1 MYKLDEIKAMGDT
14 LPKVAIQR
22 LDSIKPLFEN
32 ECEYMRNKLM
42 LLDIRL
48 HDKAYITH
56 TSIKPIE
63 EVCRYFEE
71 NGTVAEVQEAYYYM
85 ASVYRDLNDYPNA
98 VTYFLKSAEVAESN
112 SDIDGA
118 LWENAYSQL
127 FYLYNQQL
135 NYSSAL
141 DAAIKG
147 LDIAEKFKTV
157 NERTYMSVSCS
168 YHEIEDTIKTIK
180 YADLALE
187 LIEAKGICPSNADI
201 IAYAIGKYSVYGC
214 REKAERCYKLLA
226 QLPEK
231 ARPFN
236 HLTNISD
243 YLERFVSADSAAVAM
258 SELYNTTKRIESKY
272 DAARW
277 LTRYYVAKGEY
288 EKAAGYAINF
298 INANEAVI
306 DKRNFEHTTNANN
319 FYQYRRD
326 KEEEMAIMEKAARD
340 RFNLLLGIS
349 VSVII
354 MSVVGLLHYHRKK
367 QLLDIILSKEKNIR
381 LAKAMVASKDAEL
394 EKEKASIEQ
403 KEKELATL
411 NTTNTKLTKQLEA
424 AENDFRMLVAQN
436 RELTRLTLMNDI
448 ACDAKDIIEKVK
460 RASEGKYHLSDD
472 EWKELLGAV
481 DKLYPEFTH
490 EVQSKFKRI
499 NEPLLRVCYLL
510 KIGLTGPQIVN
521 LTSYPRQT
529 VWVRIKR
536 IEAVL
541 SIKDAR

>member
-14 LPKVAIQR
+14 LPKVAMQR

-71 NGTVAEVQEAYYYM
+71 NATVAEVQEAYYYM
-85 ASVYRDLNDYPNA
+85 GSVYRDLNDYPNA

-118 LWENAYSQL
+118 LWKNAYSQL

-141 DAAIKG
+141 DAAIKA

-214 REKAERCYKLLA
+214 REKAERCYRLLA
-226 QLPEK
+226 ELPEK

-236 HLTNISD
+236 YLTNIAM
-243 YLERFVSADSAAVAM
+243 YYERFISVDSAAVAK

-340 RFNLLLGIS
+340 RFNLLLGFSTFI
-349 VSVII
+349 VAILVITVI
-354 MSVVGLLHYHRKK
+354 YYNKK
-367 QLLDIILSKEKNIR
+367 QRLIGTILEKDNNIKEIR
-381 LAKAMVASKDAEL
+381 LFLQE
-394 EKEKASIEQ
+394 
-403 KEKELATL
+403 KEKELESICSAKARL
-411 NTTNTKLTKQLEA
+411 AEQLENS
-424 AENDFRMLVAQN
+424 ESDFKMLIAQN
-436 RELTRLTLMNDI
+436 RELTRLTIMSNI
-448 ACDAKDIIEKVK
+448 SCDANDIIEKAK
-460 RASEGKYHLSDD
+460 KASKGKYHLNDE
-472 EWKELLGAV
+472 EWKELLGAI
-481 DKLYPEFTH
+481 DRLYPEFTY
-490 EVQSKFKRI
+490 EVQANFKRI
-499 NEPLLRVCYLL
+499 SEPVLRVCYLL
-510 KIGLTGPQIVN
+510 KIGMSAPQIVN
-521 LTSYPRQT
+521 LTGYPRQT
-529 VWVRIKR
+529 VFDRIKR
-536 IEAVL
+536 IKSTIDIDVWD
-541 SIKDAR
+541 KTDAIQE

>member
-14 LPKVAIQR
+14 LPKVAMRR

-63 EVCRYFEE
+63 DVCRYFEE

-98 VTYFLKSAEVAESN
+98 VTYFLKSAEVAENN
-112 SDIDGA
+112 SDIDSA
-118 LWENAYSQL
+118 RWECTYSQL
-127 FYLYNQQL
+127 SYLYNQQF

-141 DAAIKG
+141 DAAIKA
-147 LDIAEKFKTV
+147 LDIAEKFQIV
-157 NERTYMSVSCS
+157 NERTYMRVASG
-168 YHEIEDTIKTIK
+168 YAELHDTIPVIRYT
-180 YADLALE
+180 DMALE

-258 SELYNTTKRIESKY
+258 SELYNTTNSIESKY

-277 LTRYYVAKGEY
+277 LTRYYVAKGSM
-288 EKAAGYAINF
+288 
-298 INANEAVI
+298 
-306 DKRNFEHTTNANN
+306 KR
-319 FYQYRRD
+319 
-326 KEEEMAIMEKAARD
+326 
-340 RFNLLLGIS
+340 LLAMPL
-349 VSVII
+349 
-354 MSVVGLLHYHRKK
+354 
-367 QLLDIILSKEKNIR
+367 IL
-381 LAKAMVASKDAEL
+381 
-394 EKEKASIEQ
+394 
-403 KEKELATL
+403 
-411 NTTNTKLTKQLEA
+411 
-424 AENDFRMLVAQN
+424 
-436 RELTRLTLMNDI
+436 
-448 ACDAKDIIEKVK
+448 
-460 RASEGKYHLSDD
+460 
-472 EWKELLGAV
+472 
-481 DKLYPEFTH
+481 
-490 EVQSKFKRI
+490 
-499 NEPLLRVCYLL
+499 
-510 KIGLTGPQIVN
+510 
-521 LTSYPRQT
+521 
-529 VWVRIKR
+529 
-536 IEAVL
+536 
-541 SIKDAR
+541 

>member
-1 MYKLDEIKAMGDT
+1 MDDIKTMGDT
-14 LPKVAIQR
+14 LPKVAMLR
-22 LDSIKPLFEN
+22 LDSIKPQFDN
-32 ECEYMRNKLM
+32 ESEYMRNKFA

-56 TSIKPIE
+56 TSIKPIKG
-63 EVCRYFEE
+63 VCGYFEE
-71 NGTVAEVQEAYYYM
+71 NGTAAEQQEAYYYM
-85 ASVYRDLNDYPNA
+85 GSVYRDLNDYPNA
-98 VTYFLKSAEVAESN
+98 VTYFLKSAEVAENN
-112 SDIDGA
+112 SDIDSA
-118 LWENAYSQL
+118 LWKNAYSQL
-127 FYLYNQQL
+127 SYLYNQQL

-141 DAAIKG
+141 DAAIKA
-147 LDIAEKFKTV
+147 LDIAEKFQTV
-157 NERTYMSVSCS
+157 NERTYMSVSSS
-168 YHEIEDTIKTIK
+168 YHEIADTIQTIK
-180 YADLALE
+180 YADLALQQ
-187 LIEAKGICPSNADI
+187 IEAKGICPSNADI
-201 IAYAIGKYSVYGC
+201 IAYAIGKYSVYG
-214 REKAERCYKLLA
+214 RRKKAERCYWLLA
-226 QLPEK
+226 QLPKK

-236 HLTNISD
+236 YLTNIAM
-243 YLERFVSADSAAVAM
+243 YYERFISVDSAAVAK

-411 NTTNTKLTKQLEA
+411 DTTNSKLTKLLEA

-472 EWKELLGAV
+472 EWKELLGAI

-521 LTSYPRQT
+521 LTGYPRQT

>member
-14 LPKVAIQR
+14 LPKVAMQR

-63 EVCRYFEE
+63 DVCRYFEE
-71 NGTVAEVQEAYYYM
+71 NGTPAEVQEAYYYM

-98 VTYFLKSAEVAESN
+98 VTYFLKSAQVAENN
-112 SDIDGA
+112 SDIDSA
-118 LWENAYSQL
+118 LWKNAYSQL
-127 FYLYNQQL
+127 SYLYNQQL

-141 DAAIKG
+141 DAAIKA
-147 LDIAEKFKTV
+147 LDIAEKFQTV
-157 NERTYMSVSCS
+157 NERTYMSVSSS
-168 YHEIEDTIKTIK
+168 YHEIADTIQTIK
-180 YADLALE
+180 YADLALQQ
-187 LIEAKGICPSNADI
+187 IEAKGICPSNADI
-201 IAYAIGKYSVYGC
+201 IAYAIGKYSVYGR
-214 REKAERCYKLLA
+214 REKAERCYWLLA
-226 QLPEK
+226 QLPKK

-236 HLTNISD
+236 YLTNIAM
-243 YLERFVSADSAAVAM
+243 YYERFISVDSAAVAK

-288 EKAAGYAINF
+288 EKAAGCAINF

-306 DKRNFEHTTNANN
+306 DKRTLEHTTNANN
-319 FYQYRRD
+319 FYRYRRD
-326 KEEEMAIMEKAARD
+326 KEEEMAIMENAAKQ
-340 RFNLLLGIS
+340 RFWTLLVASISIILLLVGTVHYYRRKNQLLGI
-349 VSVII
+349 ILNKEENI
-354 MSVVGLLHYHRKK
+354 K
-367 QLLDIILSKEKNIR
+367 Q
-381 LAKAMVASKDAEL
+381 AKAMVASKDAEL

-411 NTTNTKLTKQLEA
+411 NTTNTKLTKQLKA